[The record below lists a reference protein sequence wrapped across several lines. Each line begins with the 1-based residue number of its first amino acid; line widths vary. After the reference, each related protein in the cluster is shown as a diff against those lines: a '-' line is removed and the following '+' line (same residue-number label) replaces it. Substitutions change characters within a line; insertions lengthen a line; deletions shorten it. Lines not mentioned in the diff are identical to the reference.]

1 MEIKLTK
8 QFQNKLESILISQDY
23 KVRFEKGNFKSGY
36 CIINKNKIV
45 IINKYFTIEGKINSL
60 IEIINKKKEL
70 KKNKPRSKTNIN
82 IIFSDSDTLIFVIMN

>member
-1 MEIKLTK
+1 MKIKLTK

-60 IEIINKKKEL
+60 IEIINK
-70 KKNKPRSKTNIN
+70 IN
-82 IIFSDSDTLIFVIMN
+82 IQEKKCTNEQIKLIKKIEN

>member
-23 KVRFEKGNFKSGY
+23 KLRFEKGNFKSGY

-60 IEIINKKKEL
+60 IEIINK
-70 KKNKPRSKTNIN
+70 IN
-82 IIFSDSDTLIFVIMN
+82 IQEKKCNNDQIKLIKKIEN

>member
-60 IEIINKKKEL
+60 IEIINK
-70 KKNKPRSKTNIN
+70 IN
-82 IIFSDSDTLIFVIMN
+82 IQEKKCTNDQIKLIKKIEN

>member
-60 IEIINKKKEL
+60 IEIINK
-70 KKNKPRSKTNIN
+70 IN
-82 IIFSDSDTLIFVIMN
+82 IQEKKSTNAQIKLFKRIEN

>member
-60 IEIINKKKEL
+60 IEIINK
-70 KKNKPRSKTNIN
+70 IN
-82 IIFSDSDTLIFVIMN
+82 IQEKKCTNEQIKLIKKIEN

>member
-60 IEIINKKKEL
+60 IEIINKINVQEKKCTNEQIKL
-70 KKNKPRSKTNIN
+70 IKKIEN
-82 IIFSDSDTLIFVIMN
+82 

>member
-60 IEIINKKKEL
+60 IEIIKK
-70 KKNKPRSKTNIN
+70 IN
-82 IIFSDSDTLIFVIMN
+82 IQEKKCTNDQIKLIKKIEN

>member
-45 IINKYFTIEGKINSL
+45 IINKYFTSEGKINSL
-60 IEIINKKKEL
+60 IEIINK
-70 KKNKPRSKTNIN
+70 IN
-82 IIFSDSDTLIFVIMN
+82 IQEKKCTNDQIKLIKRIEN

>member
-23 KVRFEKGNFKSGY
+23 KLRFEKGNFKSGY

-60 IEIINKKKEL
+60 IEIINK
-70 KKNKPRSKTNIN
+70 IN
-82 IIFSDSDTLIFVIMN
+82 IQEKKCTNEQIKLIKKIEN

>member
-60 IEIINKKKEL
+60 IEIINKISMDEKKCSNEQIKL
-70 KKNKPRSKTNIN
+70 IKKIEN
-82 IIFSDSDTLIFVIMN
+82 

>member
-60 IEIINKKKEL
+60 IEIINK
-70 KKNKPRSKTNIN
+70 IN
-82 IIFSDSDTLIFVIMN
+82 IQEKKCNNDQIKLIKKMEN

>member
-60 IEIINKKKEL
+60 IEIINK
-70 KKNKPRSKTNIN
+70 IN
-82 IIFSDSDTLIFVIMN
+82 IQEKNCTNDQIKLIKKIEN

>member
-60 IEIINKKKEL
+60 IEIINKSL
-70 KKNKPRSKTNIN
+70 YMYI
-82 IIFSDSDTLIFVIMN
+82 

>member
-60 IEIINKKKEL
+60 IEIINK
-70 KKNKPRSKTNIN
+70 IN
-82 IIFSDSDTLIFVIMN
+82 IQEKKCNNDQIKLIKKIEN

>member
-45 IINKYFTIEGKINSL
+45 IINKYFTVEGKINSL
-60 IEIINKKKEL
+60 LEIISKIDIDEKKCSLDQIKL
-70 KKNKPRSKTNIN
+70 IKKIEN
-82 IIFSDSDTLIFVIMN
+82 

>member
-60 IEIINKKKEL
+60 IDIINK
-70 KKNKPRSKTNIN
+70 IN
-82 IIFSDSDTLIFVIMN
+82 IQEKKCSNDQIKLIKKIEN

>member
-23 KVRFEKGNFKSGY
+23 KLRFEKGNFKSGY

-60 IEIINKKKEL
+60 IEIINK
-70 KKNKPRSKTNIN
+70 IN
-82 IIFSDSDTLIFVIMN
+82 IQEKKCTNDQIKLIKRIEN

>member
-1 MEIKLTK
+1 MKIKLTK

-60 IEIINKKKEL
+60 IEIINK
-70 KKNKPRSKTNIN
+70 IN
-82 IIFSDSDTLIFVIMN
+82 IQEKKCTNDQIKLIKRIEN

>member
-36 CIINKNKIV
+36 CIIRNNKVI
-45 IINKYFTIEGKINSL
+45 IINKYFTVEGKINAL
-60 IEIINKKKEL
+60 IEIIESLKISPDTCSKEHVSTLNKIL
-70 KKNKPRSKTNIN
+70 KN
-82 IIFSDSDTLIFVIMN
+82 

>member
-1 MEIKLTK
+1 MKIKLTK

-36 CIINKNKIV
+36 CMINKNKIV

-60 IEIINKKKEL
+60 IEIINK
-70 KKNKPRSKTNIN
+70 IN
-82 IIFSDSDTLIFVIMN
+82 IQEKKCTNDQIKLIKRIEN

>member
-60 IEIINKKKEL
+60 IEIINK
-70 KKNKPRSKTNIN
+70 IN
-82 IIFSDSDTLIFVIMN
+82 IQEKKCTSDQIKLIKKIEN

>member
-1 MEIKLTK
+1 MKIKLTK

-60 IEIINKKKEL
+60 IEIINK
-70 KKNKPRSKTNIN
+70 IN
-82 IIFSDSDTLIFVIMN
+82 IQEKKCTNDQIKLIKKIEN